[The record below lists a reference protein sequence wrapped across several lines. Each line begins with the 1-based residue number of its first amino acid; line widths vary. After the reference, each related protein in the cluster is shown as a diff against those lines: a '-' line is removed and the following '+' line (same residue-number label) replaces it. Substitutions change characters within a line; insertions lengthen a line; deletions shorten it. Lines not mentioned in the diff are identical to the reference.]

1 MGDILNLSMCVTLDK
16 YICIYIHMYIFFCS
30 AVMSPNAKLNSVM
43 TLQLLSKQNY
53 VVTCVT

>member
-1 MGDILNLSMCVTLDK
+1 MGDILNLSVCVTLDK
-16 YICIYIHMYIFFCS
+16 YICIYKYVKKNCS
-30 AVMSPNAKLNSVM
+30 AFMSPNTKLKSVM

>member
-1 MGDILNLSMCVTLDK
+1 MGDILNLSVCMTLDK
-16 YICIYIHMYIFFCS
+16 YICIYKYVHFFCS
-30 AVMSPNAKLNSVM
+30 AFMSPNTKLNSVM

>member
-1 MGDILNLSMCVTLDK
+1 MGDILNLSVCVTLDK
-16 YICIYIHMYIFFCS
+16 YICIYKYVHFFCS
-30 AVMSPNAKLNSVM
+30 AFMSPNTKLNSVM